1 MEEETKQPA
10 FDRGDGYAKTRPT
23 PLTHI
28 YFAVGN
34 KEHHESDLE
43 EKDELDL
50 DVRLEMQSLEII
62 YRAETVGD
70 ISRFF
75 KVKKMTDETKLV
87 AQAKYQ

>member
-10 FDRGDGYAKTRPT
+10 FDRGDGYAKTRPR

-34 KEHHESDLE
+34 KENHESDLE

-70 ISRFF
+70 I
-75 KVKKMTDETKLV
+75 
-87 AQAKYQ
+87 